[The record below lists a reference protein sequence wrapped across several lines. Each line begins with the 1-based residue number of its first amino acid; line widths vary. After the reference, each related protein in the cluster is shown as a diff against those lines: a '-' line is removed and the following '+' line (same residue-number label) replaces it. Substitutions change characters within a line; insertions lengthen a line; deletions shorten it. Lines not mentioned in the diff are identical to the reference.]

1 MMKIS
6 TQDAT
11 EIVGELSDMIGMK
24 INIMDSNAI
33 IIASS
38 DPNRVGT
45 FHEAAHQIISQNLEE
60 LVVSRSQQY
69 KGSIPGTNLP
79 LIIDGKIIGVVGVT
93 GPHEIARTYGKVI
106 KRMTEILLQSRAE
119 EKRKLQLRQA
129 FEHFCISWIC
139 DSQTAF
145 SDDFISQGRS
155 FGLDITQLRRIMTI
169 SAPNGDNEQVYSR
182 ARKFLA
188 AREEDDRTFLSPRGV
203 VLILT
208 PRSNKK
214 LEEIAQELLLT
225 LEENVCVG
233 IDTPG
238 ENAWDIRH
246 QHDRAQMA
254 LSAALRLKKRIVF
267 YEDLCLELVLDEI
280 SLRSKMRFLTK
291 VFPHSTRE
299 EILRD
304 MNTVKVL
311 YEENG
316 SIREA
321 AKRLIIHP
329 NTLQYQLK
337 KIEEKTGYD
346 PRKLQDAG
354 IFSIAAQFLNEQIDL
369 FEGEL

>member
-1 MMKIS
+1 MKIS

-11 EIVGELSDMIGMK
+11 EIVGELSELIGMK

-38 DPNRVGT
+38 DSNRIGT
-45 FHEAAHQIISQNLEE
+45 FHEAAHEIISKHLTE
-60 LVVSRSQQY
+60 LVVSRNQQY
-69 KGSIPGTNLP
+69 KGTIPGTNLP
-79 LIIDGKIIGVVGVT
+79 LIIDDKIIGVVGVT

-106 KRMTEILLQSRAE
+106 QRMTEILLQSRAE
-119 EKRKLQLRQA
+119 ENRKLQHRQA

-139 DSQTAF
+139 DSQTAL

-155 FGLDITQLRRIMTI
+155 FGLDITQLRRIMTV
-169 SAPNGDNEQVYSR
+169 SAPNGDNEQVYHQIQ
-182 ARKFLA
+182 KFLA
-188 AREEDDRTFLSPRGV
+188 AREEDDHAFLSHRGV

-208 PRSNKK
+208 PRSNRQ
-214 LEEIAQELLLT
+214 LEELAQQLLLS
-225 LEENVCVG
+225 LEENVCIG

-238 ENAWDIRH
+238 ENMWDIHH

-254 LSAALRLKKRIVF
+254 LNAALRLKKRIVF
-267 YEDLCLELVLDEI
+267 YGDLCLELVLDEI
-280 SLRSKMRFLTK
+280 SLRSKTRFLRK
-291 VFPHSTRE
+291 IFPHSTRE

-304 MNTVKVL
+304 MNTIKVL

-316 SIREA
+316 SIRAA

-337 KIEEKTGYD
+337 RIEEKTGYD
-346 PRKLQDAG
+346 PRKLQDSG
-354 IFSIAAQFLNEQIDL
+354 IFSIAAQFLTEQVDL
-369 FEGEL
+369 LDSGQ

>member
-11 EIVGELSDMIGMK
+11 EIVGELSEMIGMK
-24 INIMDSNAI
+24 MNIMDSNAI

-38 DPNRVGT
+38 DPNRVGD

-60 LVVSRSQQY
+60 LVVYSNQQY
-69 KGSIPGTNLP
+69 KGTIPGTNLP

-93 GPHEIARTYGKVI
+93 GSHEIARTYGKVI

-119 EKRKLQLRQA
+119 ENRKLLHRQA

-139 DSQTAF
+139 DNQTVLN
-145 SDDFISQGRS
+145 DDFISQGRS
-155 FGLDITQLRRIMTI
+155 FGLDITQLRRIMTV
-169 SAPNGDNEQVYSR
+169 SAPNGDNEQVYR
-182 ARKFLA
+182 RVRKFLA
-188 AREEDDRTFLSPRGV
+188 ARDGDDHAFLSHRSV
-203 VLILT
+203 VLVLT
-208 PRSNKK
+208 PRANR
-214 LEEIAQELLLT
+214 T
-225 LEENVCVG
+225 LEELAQEMLPTLGENVYIG

-238 ENAWDIRH
+238 KNLWDIRQ

-254 LSAALRLKKRIVF
+254 LNAGFRLKKRIVF
-267 YEDLCLELVLDEI
+267 YEDLCLELILDGI
-280 SLRSKMRFLTK
+280 STRAKMRFLRK
-291 VFPHSTRE
+291 VFPNSTRE

-337 KIEEKTGYD
+337 RIEEKTGYD
-346 PRKLQDAG
+346 PRKLQDSG
-354 IFSIAAQFLNEQIDL
+354 IFCIASQFLAEQFDL
-369 FEGEL
+369 MDTDL

>member
-1 MMKIS
+1 MKIS

-11 EIVGELSDMIGMK
+11 EIVGELSEMIGMK
-24 INIMDSNAI
+24 MNIMDSNAI

-38 DPNRVGT
+38 DPKRVGT
-45 FHEAAHQIISQNLEE
+45 FHEAAHQIISQNLDE
-60 LVVSRSQQY
+60 LVVSRNQQY
-69 KGSIPGTNLP
+69 KGTIPGTNLP
-79 LIIDGKIIGVVGVT
+79 LIIDDKIIGVVGVT

-119 EKRKLQLRQA
+119 ENRKLQHRQA

-139 DSQTAF
+139 DNQT
-145 SDDFISQGRS
+145 SLNDDLISQGRS
-155 FGLDITQLRRIMTI
+155 FGLDITQLRRIMTV
-169 SAPNGDNEQVYSR
+169 SAPNGDNEQVYR
-182 ARKFLA
+182 QIRKFLA
-188 AREEDDRTFLSPRGV
+188 AREEDDHAFLSHRGV
-203 VLILT
+203 VLILI
-208 PRSNKK
+208 PRSNRK
-214 LEEIAQELLLT
+214 LEELAQELLT
-225 LEENVCVG
+225 LQENLCIG

-238 ENAWDIRH
+238 ENMWDIHH

-254 LSAALRLKKRIVF
+254 LSAAFRLKKRIVF
-267 YEDLCLELVLDEI
+267 YGDLCLELVLDEI
-280 SLRSKMRFLTK
+280 SVRSKTRFLRK

-304 MNTVKVL
+304 MNTVRIL

-337 KIEEKTGYD
+337 RIEEKTGYD

-354 IFSIAAQFLNEQIDL
+354 IFSIAAQFLAEKNDL
-369 FEGEL
+369 LDHEV